1 MEKTGAGE
9 AYIRLIN
16 RAQGAGDVKEGE
28 RRADSQEIDECRTDR
43 YPYRCDAAN
52 MRAADYKGG
61 LRMLNDALKD
71 PSREYRCEALR
82 ASSRFAD
89 KAFIHLSHQGALQ
102 NETGITDR

>member
-1 MEKTGAGE
+1 
-9 AYIRLIN
+9 
-16 RAQGAGDVKEGE
+16 
-28 RRADSQEIDECRTDR
+28 
-43 YPYRCDAAN
+43 

-89 KAFIHLSHQGALQ
+89 KALYTHLIKVLPKMKPELQ
-102 NETGITDR
+102 TDILNWMRCEAQASATKRDMLNTVETGMPAASVKNCLRLNPDGAVFFM